1 MYIDLVEIYLLSTDP
16 APQMIDRGAAE
27 VNIGILRSISH
38 MSNASIVNNCFIIWF
53 LWTKKKQQQQ
63 QIKILAMDYVLDSPE
78 FLFLDDE

>member
-38 MSNASIVNNCFIIWF
+38 HVQCLNSQQLFYYMISLN
-53 LWTKKKQQQQ
+53 KKKQQQQ
-63 QIKILAMDYVLDSPE
+63 QNKILAMDYVLDSPE
-78 FLFLDDE
+78 FLFLDDD